1 MKGKH
6 LANEILPFPV
16 YFASKKT
23 ILEADERRRKHMKGF
38 MAGMLLG
45 IAAGAAADMA
55 LHSKKGK
62 SSTVGKAVRTASGAV
77 TSAANTVQQSM
88 GR

>member
-1 MKGKH
+1 MIGKH
-6 LANEILPFPV
+6 LAIEILSFSA
-16 YFASKKT
+16 YFIEKT
-23 ILEADERRRKHMKGF
+23 LILRVDERRSKHMKGF
-38 MAGMLLG
+38 MTGMLLG

-77 TSAANTVQQSM
+77 SSAANTVQQSM